1 MCGNI
6 FMRRCMYIR
15 MLLHH
20 CWFGVKWH
28 DFLAMQ
34 NEKQQNILLS
44 RPKNRKKRNNTHYI
58 CFKFVKREKR
68 KCSISSCTP
77 NKTSFQM
84 QPQSFAFSYL
94 KMSDKIMQLLIRQ
107 ERLFDRAP
115 FLSAELARS
124 TLVREE
130 TCSGPLFDF
139 CHQWCLLAVSCSGD
153 RNWTGIIGFSSPC
166 APQAAGFQNAW
177 EGFGWRSVGSAQLRG
192 CLLNCW
198 QDQLLTIHKSYL
210 KRIWKPERNEQRS
223 AMSKDK
229 EAPWPR
235 RLQQEMFSIPS
246 LLPSHAY
253 FQEA

>member
-1 MCGNI
+1 MCANI

-84 QPQSFAFSYL
+84 QSQSFVFLYL

-107 ERLFDRAP
+107 GRLFDRTP

-124 TLVREE
+124 TSVREE
-130 TCSGPLFDF
+130 SSGPLFDF

-153 RNWTGIIGFSSPC
+153 RNRTGIYRFQLPVRPTSCRLPKCLGRFRMKVSGICTAIGLPPELL
-166 APQAAGFQNAW
+166 A
-177 EGFGWRSVGSAQLRG
+177 GSAA
-192 CLLNCW
+192 N
-198 QDQLLTIHKSYL
+198 H
-210 KRIWKPERNEQRS
+210 
-223 AMSKDK
+223 
-229 EAPWPR
+229 
-235 RLQQEMFSIPS
+235 S
-246 LLPSHAY
+246 LIV
-253 FQEA
+253 FQ